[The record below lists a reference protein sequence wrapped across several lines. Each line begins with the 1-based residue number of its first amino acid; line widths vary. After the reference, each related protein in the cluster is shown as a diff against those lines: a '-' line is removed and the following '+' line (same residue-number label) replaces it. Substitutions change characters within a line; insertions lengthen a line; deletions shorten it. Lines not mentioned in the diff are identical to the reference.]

1 MEEKLMKTN
10 IVRDQVGEKTDLS
23 LCPECPMHADCF
35 ASMDGKCTALKTVNT
50 AEPCVFYKS
59 TEENLSQARRCYQ
72 RLKDTGRTD
81 LINKYI
87 KALSAMGLLDDEIRE
102 AERYGD
108 ELDAFQESNYQ
119 ALMDEAISGYMVEE
133 DNGVPKEENDGDE
146 NSWDDGGA

>member
-1 MEEKLMKTN
+1 MKTN
-10 IVRDQVGEKTDLS
+10 IVRDRVGEKTDLS

-35 ASMDGKCTALKTVNT
+35 AWINGKCTALKTVDT

-59 TEENLSQARRCYQ
+59 TEENLSQARLCYQ
-72 RLKDTGRTD
+72 RLKDIGRSD

-108 ELDAFQESNYQ
+108 ELAAFRESNYQ
-119 ALMDEAISGYMVEE
+119 ELMDEMTSENTDKE
-133 DNGVPKEENDGDE
+133 DIGASKEVNDGDE
-146 NSWDDGGA
+146 NPWDDGGA

>member
-1 MEEKLMKTN
+1 MKTN
-10 IVRDQVGEKTDLS
+10 IVRDRVGEKTDLS
-23 LCPECPMHADCF
+23 LCPVCQMHADCF
-35 ASMDGKCTALKTVNT
+35 AAMDGKCTALKTVNT

-72 RLKDTGRTD
+72 RLKDTGRSD

-108 ELDAFQESNYQ
+108 ELEAFQESNYQ
-119 ALMDEAISGYMVEE
+119 ALMDEAMSGHADKE
-133 DNGVPKEENDGDE
+133 DIGASKEVNDGDE
-146 NSWDDGGA
+146 NPWDDGRT